1 MPDSCH
7 GGAGMRLPW
16 MRFLRTLLIL
26 PLLTACYRADPLRS
40 QSITD
45 PLPNQKLQPK
55 VETVKPITP
64 TVSTPL
70 SPPRF
75 TSEEISGITIEGV
88 AFDSRSHRL
97 VIVDQAAGP
106 GSQFIDAAAAAN
118 ASSGIAAINA
128 GFFTPEGAPLGLVV
142 SAGKSAGNWNTASS
156 LGSGV
161 WFEDTAG
168 ATAISRRENL
178 GRSTAR
184 SMPHLLQAGPL
195 LIENHKPISGL
206 DTLKT
211 SARMMMLWDGGTRW
225 WIGRGSPCSLSD
237 LALALSNSKPAG
249 WKIHHAL
256 NLDGGRSADL
266 WVSSTV
272 SGGPV
277 VRRSPWNRP
286 VRNFLILRP
295 RH

>member
-1 MPDSCH
+1 
-7 GGAGMRLPW
+7 
-16 MRFLRTLLIL
+16 MRFLATLLML
-26 PLLTACYRADPLRS
+26 PLLTACYRADPLRP
-40 QSITD
+40 QSNAD
-45 PLPNQKLQPK
+45 PVASHK
-55 VETVKPITP
+55 VPAKDKTVKPIP
-64 TVSTPL
+64 PAVSTPHI
-70 SPPRF
+70 PPRF

-97 VIVDQAAGP
+97 VIADQAAGP

-118 ASSGIAAINA
+118 ASNGIAAINA
-128 GFFTPEGAPLGLVV
+128 GFFTPEGAPLGLVI
-142 SAGKSAGNWNTASS
+142 SAGKSSGNWNTASS

-161 WFEDTAG
+161 WSEDA
-168 ATAISRRENL
+168 AESTAISRREKL
-178 GRSTAR
+178 GHSTAR
-184 SMPHLLQAGPL
+184 SMPNLLQAGPL